1 MKRAH
6 HDNKSA
12 ARRRASRS
20 GPVGGRPTKFRPEY
34 VEVAAT
40 LAKNGATDA
49 DVAAALGVA
58 IRTVWRWQAEHV
70 AFCQALVVPPGAPD
84 DRVERSL
91 FQRSV
96 GYTFDSEKVFQH
108 NGQPVRVPVTEHI
121 PPDPGAA
128 MKWLTNRRPDRWRDR
143 QSLEHTGKD
152 GKDLVPE
159 STSHRD
165 VARAVLDILRE
176 AELAPTE
183 DAPVDEADAVEDA
196 CSDDDLAALAA
207 VDVQHPRIEE
217 ALKTARRIDESKAL
231 PPAPRVRVFNPTTG
245 RLE

>member
-6 HDNKSA
+6 HDSKSA
-12 ARRRASRS
+12 ATRRPSRS

-34 VEVAAT
+34 VEIAAT

-49 DVAAALGVA
+49 DVASALGVA
-58 IRTVWRWQAEHV
+58 IRTVWRWQAEHA

-91 FQRSV
+91 FQRGV
-96 GYTFDSEKVFQH
+96 GYTFDAEKIFQH
-108 NGQPVRVPVTEHI
+108 DGKPVRVAYQEHI

-152 GKDLVPE
+152 GKDLAPE
-159 STSHRD
+159 PSNPRD
-165 VARAVLDILRE
+165 LARAVLSILRE
-176 AELAPTE
+176 ATVGPPSSHDADDDSPAIEEVSAIDDDP
-183 DAPVDEADAVEDA
+183 APVAAYGRPDEDDA
-196 CSDDDLAALAA
+196 
-207 VDVQHPRIEE
+207 QR
-217 ALKTARRIDESKAL
+217 
-231 PPAPRVRVFNPTTG
+231 APRVRTFNPQTG

>member
-1 MKRAH
+1 MTAT
-6 HDNKSA
+6 
-12 ARRRASRS
+12 RRRH
-20 GPVGGRPTKFRPEY
+20 GPARGRPTKFRAEY
-34 VEVAAT
+34 VEIAAS

-49 DVAAALGVA
+49 DVATALGVS
-58 IRTVWRWQAEHV
+58 IRTVWRWQAEHA
-70 AFCQALVVPPGAPD
+70 AFCQALAVPPGAPD

-96 GYTFDSEKVFQH
+96 GYTYDAEKVFQH
-108 NGQPVRVPVTEHI
+108 NGQPVRVPITEHI

-183 DAPVDEADAVEDA
+183 DAPVDEADAVDDA
-196 CSDDDLAALAA
+196 CSDDDLAPL
-207 VDVQHPRIEE
+207 DIHHRTDPRMEE
-217 ALKTARRIDESKAL
+217 ALKTARRIDESEAS